1 MSGLLKEFCIFMRS
15 SEARQRPDARRRHE
29 SARPGAPARAARRR
43 RRWRCRRARGSVC
56 RSWRTVAM
64 QKARRDATGGEKTGH
79 PTLASLE
86 HEGRH
91 IPTEARRH
99 HPLCPSRPK
108 TFLLSLTL
116 QATMAAATMM
126 DVPPMT
132 SAPMPMP
139 LPPAKP
145 MTKEEEREAKKVIR
159 WHSCAKESKEC
170 SYLPCTA
177 SAATARLSRYYS
189 THV

>member
-1 MSGLLKEFCIFMRS
+1 MNRRGRERRRVQREGGGGGDAGERADLSVDHGGLSRCKRRGETPPTGEKDRS
-15 SEARQRPDARRRHE
+15 SNAR
-29 SARPGAPARAARRR
+29 
-43 RRWRCRRARGSVC
+43 
-56 RSWRTVAM
+56 
-64 QKARRDATGGEKTGH
+64 
-79 PTLASLE
+79 LAGTP
-86 HEGRH
+86 EGRH

-159 WHSCAKESKEC
+159 WRTHVRESLKKC

-177 SAATARLSRYYS
+177 SAATARLSRY
-189 THV
+189 